1 MRWHQECAAA
11 AGRTNMD
18 GKGKARGGGRSRAL
32 RCAAAVKCGIP
43 THTIMVKENA
53 CVPPRHPLPTH
64 QGRPPT
70 KTRYLSPI
78 VRACRGVSR
87 EPSAG
92 QNVRTNFE
100 YPLPIP
106 SGKRNAARGGYQKR
120 AFPPPVAAR
129 RALQFRPLLRGVK
142 KAGRGE
148 ALNPWPW
155 KRNPETLNPK
165 P

>member
-1 MRWHQECAAA
+1 MASGMC
-11 AGRTNMD
+11 
-18 GKGKARGGGRSRAL
+18 GGGGAHEYGREGKSAGGGQIACPAL
-32 RCAAAVKCGIP
+32 CCCCEVWNSNTHDYGERKCVCP
-43 THTIMVKENA
+43 ST
-53 CVPPRHPLPTH
+53 PPLPTH